1 MGCNPPAKKIKSENQ
16 ISKKAELYS
25 QKMKEGLDAQ
35 NSPKQMVE
43 IFLGL
48 KNIDDYSKYKI
59 EVQISD
65 IDDSKTFH
73 NLGSTIEKQGN
84 NQTINF
90 ENSFLFPYYFEVEQA
105 LRFTI
110 KNVNSNKMLIID
122 TIVGMLMGSKSQ
134 SLALNLNQQVI
145 PGDLFIQA
153 SPVKNININAKMK
166 FSVKFE
172 TEINQPYFIIKRGTI
187 SNTVV
192 SPDTNNF
199 KGEEEKFVYDNK
211 NWLNVYKSEVLPTN
225 QNSIYYFAEVTI
237 SSQLL
242 CNGNLSKP
250 LLIEFYDFLNN
261 KSHGYAI
268 FLLENFNSNNAM
280 KYNLYNESRSNL
292 TAVVSLECN
301 LIRQYSFVEYL
312 AGGLQI
318 CLFIAIDFT
327 QSNGD
332 PSEFNSLHYIGG
344 NIPNS
349 YEKVI
354 KTCGDIVAYYDA
366 DQLFP
371 VFGYGAILPETHQVN
386 HCFNLN
392 FQVDPNVNTING
404 VINVYR
410 NSLKFIRLY
419 GPTILAPIIQKTIQY
434 CLNKINVQF
443 YIILMILTDG
453 IINDMSETIDA
464 IVEASFLPIS
474 IIIVGIGNADFS
486 NMKTLDSDDRR
497 LSSSKGINAA
507 RDLVQFVPYNKF
519 ENNVKKLAC
528 EVLQEIPRQVEEY
541 FRMKGIPPRENK

>member
-301 LIRQYSFVEYL
+301 LIRQYSFLEYL

-318 CLFIAIDFT
+318 CLFIGIDFT
-327 QSNGD
+327 QSNRD
-332 PSEFNSLHYIGG
+332 PSDINSLHYIGG
-344 NIPNS
+344 NIPNL

-354 KTCGDIVAYYDA
+354 KTCGEIVAYYDS

-371 VFGYGAILPETHQVN
+371 VFGYGAILPQTNQVN

-392 FQVDPNVNTING
+392 FQVDPHVYTIDG

-410 NSLKFIRLY
+410 DSLKFLRLY
-419 GPTILAPIIQKTIQY
+419 GPTFFAPIIQKTIQH
-434 CLNKINVQF
+434 CINKKNEQF
-443 YIILMILTDG
+443 YYILMILTDG
-453 IINDMSETIDA
+453 MINDMNETIDA
-464 IVEASFLPIS
+464 LVEASFLQVS
-474 IIIVGIGNADFS
+474 VIIVGIGNGDFS
-486 NMKTLDSDDRR
+486 NMKTLDADDRA
-497 LSSSKGINAA
+497 LSNSKGIKAA

-519 ENNVKKLAC
+519 ENNVKKLAG
-528 EVLQEIPRQVEEY
+528 EILQEIPRQVEEY
-541 FRMKGIPPRENK
+541 FRMQGIPPRENR